1 MSFDAPYQPGQ
12 RIAIIGAGVSG
23 LMAARLLAPAN
34 SVTVFEAEP
43 RLGGHARTVMA
54 GRAGDQPVDTGFIV
68 FNYANYPHLTRMF
81 HELDVPVV
89 KSDMGFAVSV
99 DDGRVEYALDSL
111 RGVFGQPGNV
121 ARPSYWRMLRDI
133 FRFNRHAER
142 AADSDDLTVD
152 QLIRRLGLGPW
163 FEHYYLR
170 PVCGAIWSTPTRE
183 IGAFPARTLVRFF
196 ANHALLSATG
206 QNQWWTVQGG
216 SIEYVT
222 RLAADLKT
230 RGVTIRA
237 ATPVR
242 GVHRE
247 AGAVTVHAAGMA
259 PAEFDQVV
267 FACHSDTALR
277 LLNAPAP
284 AERAALSAIRYQD
297 NRAVLHRD
305 ISQMPRRRPCWAAWN
320 HIARTKG
327 PETGIGVTYWMN
339 RLQNIPEDDP
349 LFVTLN
355 PMREVPDHLVHDV
368 TVFRHPVFD
377 RAALTAQKT
386 LSGLQGQNRTWYAG
400 AWLRHGFHED
410 GCASAARV
418 ARGLTRVRV

>member
-142 AADSDDLTVD
+142 AADSDDLTV
-152 QLIRRLGLGPW
+152 
-163 FEHYYLR
+163 
-170 PVCGAIWSTPTRE
+170 
-183 IGAFPARTLVRFF
+183 VR
-196 ANHALLSATG
+196 ALLSAPG
-206 QNQWWTVQGG
+206 L
-216 SIEYVT
+216 
-222 RLAADLKT
+222 RRDL
-230 RGVTIRA
+230 VDA
-237 ATPVR
+237 
-242 GVHRE
+242 
-247 AGAVTVHAAGMA
+247 
-259 PAEFDQVV
+259 
-267 FACHSDTALR
+267 
-277 LLNAPAP
+277 
-284 AERAALSAIRYQD
+284 
-297 NRAVLHRD
+297 
-305 ISQMPRRRPCWAAWN
+305 
-320 HIARTKG
+320 
-327 PETGIGVTYWMN
+327 
-339 RLQNIPEDDP
+339 
-349 LFVTLN
+349 
-355 PMREVPDHLVHDV
+355 
-368 TVFRHPVFD
+368 HP
-377 RAALTAQKT
+377 
-386 LSGLQGQNRTWYAG
+386 
-400 AWLRHGFHED
+400 
-410 GCASAARV
+410 
-418 ARGLTRVRV
+418 